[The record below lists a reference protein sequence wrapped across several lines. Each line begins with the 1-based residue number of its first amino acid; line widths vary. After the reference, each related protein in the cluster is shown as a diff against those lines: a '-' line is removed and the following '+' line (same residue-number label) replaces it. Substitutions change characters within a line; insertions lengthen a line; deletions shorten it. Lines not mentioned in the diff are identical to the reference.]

1 MKTNDIEVQF
11 DSIAKDYDSQ
21 RRKFIPCYDD
31 YYITST
37 NFIASS
43 IPKPQKVLDLG
54 AGTGLLT
61 KYVYDHFPDSEYT
74 LVDISKQ
81 MLEIATKR
89 FEGLSNFKYEV
100 VDYSKSLPNEDFDLV
115 VSALSIHHLSERD
128 KKQLYS
134 NVYKVLPP
142 NGTFLN
148 LDQFNASSDTMNEM
162 YNSWWYRSIINS
174 DLPKSE
180 YDRWLKR
187 RELDKENTIVETMN
201 MLKDVGFNVVECIYS
216 YMKFG
221 VIVAIK

>member
-1 MKTNDIEVQF
+1 M
-11 DSIAKDYDSQ
+11 
-21 RRKFIPCYDD
+21 
-31 YYITST
+31 
-37 NFIASS
+37 
-43 IPKPQKVLDLG
+43 
-54 AGTGLLT
+54 
-61 KYVYDHFPDSEYT
+61 
-74 LVDISKQ
+74 
-81 MLEIATKR
+81 
-89 FEGLSNFKYEV
+89 SNFKYEV